1 MSNTRTNTSRRGL
14 RLLTLAIACLTAST
28 SPSRADAGDRS
39 EAPAGDT
46 KTTAAATHVF
56 VVGGMVHLGD
66 GRIVPNATVEIEGT
80 KVVAVHEA
88 YTLANVP
95 SDAHTIDA
103 TGKIV
108 TPGLIGADTSL
119 GLLEIEME
127 ASTRDHSRGDDSL
140 VRAGYRP
147 STAIN
152 ADSSL
157 LQIQALEGITS
168 AAVAPSGGLLS
179 GQVAWID
186 LLQGAHKD
194 IVFAPS
200 VAVDGRLGQTAAGS
214 RAATISTLRRI
225 LQDARVLRGRASA
238 YERRQ
243 LRDLAADA
251 ADLEALFPVL
261 DGKIPLTLTANRTS
275 DLLAA
280 LELAKEFDL
289 RLVLLGGAEAWR
301 VRAELARAGVTVIV
315 QPSSNLPRDFDSLGS
330 RLENAALLH
339 EAGVKVGIAVLG
351 DPHNVRNA
359 RQEAG
364 IAASYG
370 LPREA
375 AISAVT
381 HVIAAAYGMDQSH
394 GSLEAGKIANLVVWS
409 GDPLELSSWP
419 EAVIIRGAQ
428 IPPVSRQSQLRDRYL
443 RRLRTK

>member
-1 MSNTRTNTSRRGL
+1 MRNIHTTILGRGL
-14 RLLTLAIACLTAST
+14 RLFTLCVASLTAAT
-28 SPSRADAGDRS
+28 HPVHAGSPDTREAHTDA
-39 EAPAGDT
+39 
-46 KTTAAATHVF
+46 HVF
-56 VVGGMVHLGD
+56 VVGGMVHIGD
-66 GRIVPNATVEIEGT
+66 GQVLSNATVEIRGT
-80 KVVAVHEA
+80 KVVAIHEA
-88 YTLANVP
+88 YTFANVP

-103 TGKIV
+103 TGKVV
-108 TPGLIGADTSL
+108 TPGIIGADTSL

-127 ASTRDHSRGDDSL
+127 ASTRDHSRSDESL

-147 STAIN
+147 SSAIN

-157 LQIQALEGITS
+157 LQIQAVEGVTS

-186 LLQGAHKD
+186 LLQGAHED

-200 VAVDGRLGQTAAGS
+200 VAVDGRLGQTVAGS
-214 RAATISTLRRI
+214 RAATIASLRKT
-225 LQDARVLRGRASA
+225 LQDARVLRSRGSA

-261 DGKIPLTLTANRTS
+261 DGKIPLTLTANRAS

-280 LELAKEFDL
+280 VALAKEFDL
-289 RLVLLGGAEAWR
+289 ELVLLGGAEAWK
-301 VRAELARAGVTVIV
+301 VRDVLAAAGVIVVV
-315 QPSSNLPRDFDSLGS
+315 QPSSNLPQSFESLGS

-351 DPHNVRNA
+351 DTHNVRNA

-370 LPREA
+370 LPRDA
-375 AISAVT
+375 AIAAVT
-381 HVIAAAYGMDQSH
+381 QVIAEAYGMQESH
-394 GSLEAGKIANLVVWS
+394 GSLHAGKIANLVVWS

-419 EAVIIRGAQ
+419 EAVIIRGAK
-428 IPPVSRQSQLRDRYL
+428 IPLISRQSELRDRYL
-443 RRLRTK
+443 QRLRAQ